1 MELKEKRKMIKII
14 IIEQAEKKNFVQKN
28 IVLNFRQG
36 KTHQTRIEKKIGV
49 CVCVFEPLI
58 EA

>member
-1 MELKEKRKMIKII
+1 MIKII

-28 IVLNFRQG
+28 IVLNFCQE
-36 KTHQTRIEKKIGV
+36 KTHQTRMEKKIGV
-49 CVCVFEPLI
+49 MCVFEPLI